1 MANVAKI
8 DIKGN
13 QWNIKDEEA
22 RGRLKTL
29 EENFSSFTVYSE
41 TEMNTNQKWI
51 DNKDIYR
58 KVISGISY
66 GNGNISVQSGVT
78 NIDQLVNLYFIES
91 GVTGTFKDNV
101 FVGTSRLNSNLA
113 INLKTGIISVTSRQ
127 SDITGTNAVFVIEYT
142 KI

>member
-1 MANVAKI
+1 MADVAKI

-66 GNGNISVQSGVT
+66 GNGDISVQSGVT

-101 FVGTSRLNSNLA
+101 FVGTSRLSSNLA

>member
-66 GNGNISVQSGVT
+66 GNGDISVQSGIT
-78 NIDQLVNLYFIES
+78 NIDQLVNLNFIES

-101 FVGTSRLNSNLA
+101 FVGTSRLSSNLA

>member
-101 FVGTSRLNSNLA
+101 FVGTSRLSSNLA

>member
-1 MANVAKI
+1 MADVRKI
-8 DIKGN
+8 DIKGT
-13 QWNIKDEEA
+13 QWDIKDEVA
-22 RGRLKTL
+22 RGRLETL
-29 EENFSSFTVYSE
+29 EKNFGSFTMYSE

-51 DNKDIYR
+51 DGKDIYR

-91 GVTGTFKDNV
+91 GVTGAFKDNA
-101 FVGTSRLNSNLA
+101 FIGTSRLSSNLA

>member
-1 MANVAKI
+1 MADVRKI
-8 DIKGN
+8 DIKGT
-13 QWNIKDEEA
+13 QWDIKDEEA

-29 EENFSSFTVYSE
+29 EENFNSFTVYSE

-51 DNKDIYR
+51 DGKDIYR

-66 GNGNISVQSGVT
+66 GNGDISVQSGVT
-78 NIDQLVNLYFIES
+78 NIDQLVNLYFIEG

-101 FVGTSRLNSNLA
+101 FVGTSRLSSNLA

-127 SDITGTNAVFVIEYT
+127 SDITGTNAVFVVEYT

>member
-66 GNGNISVQSGVT
+66 GNGDISVQSGIT

-101 FVGTSRLNSNLA
+101 FVGTSRLSSNLA

>member
-1 MANVAKI
+1 MADVRKI
-8 DIKGN
+8 DIKGT
-13 QWNIKDEEA
+13 QWDIKDEEA

-51 DNKDIYR
+51 DGKDIYR

-66 GNGNISVQSGVT
+66 SNGNISVQSGVT

-91 GVTGTFKDNV
+91 GVTGAFKDNV
-101 FVGTSRLNSNLA
+101 FVGTSRLSSNLA

>member
-1 MANVAKI
+1 MADVRKI
-8 DIKGN
+8 DIKGT
-13 QWNIKDEEA
+13 QWDIKDEVA
-22 RGRLKTL
+22 RGRLQTL

-51 DNKDIYR
+51 DGKDIYR

-66 GNGNISVQSGVT
+66 GNGNISAQSGVT
-78 NIDQLVNLYFIES
+78 NIDQLVNLYFLES
-91 GVTGTFKDNV
+91 GVTGAFKDNV

-127 SDITGTNAVFVIEYT
+127 SDITGTNAIFVIEYT
-142 KI
+142 KQ

>member
-1 MANVAKI
+1 MADVRKI
-8 DIKGN
+8 DIKGT
-13 QWNIKDEEA
+13 QWDIKDEEA

-51 DNKDIYR
+51 DGKDIYR

-66 GNGNISVQSGVT
+66 SNGNISVQSGVT

-91 GVTGTFKDNV
+91 GVTGAFKDNV
-101 FVGTSRLNSNLA
+101 FVGTSRLSSNLA

-142 KI
+142 NI